1 MIRMWRKVRTGH
13 LTYLRVAGF
22 ETNVGRVRAAHGW
35 LVANNEQYRCSGVGQ
50 PDTSSSRATF
60 ISASGDGVAA
70 GLPNNVATHAAAEDQ
85 GRASVICD
93 DELAGLHE
101 GYDSDVQ
108 EHTSVRGVACVLV
121 GVQSR
126 GP

>member
-1 MIRMWRKVRTGH
+1 MWRKVLADH
-13 LTYLRVAGF
+13 LTYLGVPGF
-22 ETNVGRVRAAHGW
+22 ETNVGHVRAAHGW

-60 ISASGDGVAA
+60 ISASGGGVAA

-108 EHTSVRGVACVLV
+108 EHTSVRGVACVRPV
-121 GVQSR
+121 CASRPVQWR
-126 GP
+126 

>member
-1 MIRMWRKVRTGH
+1 MSHAPG
-13 LTYLRVAGF
+13 G
-22 ETNVGRVRAAHGW
+22 
-35 LVANNEQYRCSGVGQ
+35 
-50 PDTSSSRATF
+50 
-60 ISASGDGVAA
+60 GVAA

-121 GVQSR
+121 GVQPR